1 MKENSLKRSMNAK
14 ELERGGELADFD
26 FVFLNLT

>member
-1 MKENSLKRSMNAK
+1 MKEKKRSMNGK